1 MLAGLDDS
9 VAAPLTPSSP
19 SVRLAIFTLVRG
31 GQDRT
36 DYSVYAVRCRRLHN
50 VSVFNPSPLL
60 FDDLAFHEGNLPDA
74 ETVATLEANLNV
86 RFVDARPYGA
96 FTGPPPH
103 IRRRTGDQKRLRQG
117 GYALGYRYMCRFF
130 AMQWIHALSKYEYAM
145 RLDEDVLVHRMV
157 DVLSPLLP
165 PPGGSNVDGKQVYG
179 YARYNFERHEVDEHR
194 ARTEAVDGCLRA
206 EQRRHLVH
214 HLAHE
219 PKV

>member
-1 MLAGLDDS
+1 MSLLAGLDDS

-50 VSVFNPSPLL
+50 TSVFNPSPLL

-74 ETVATLEANLNV
+74 ETVATLEASLNV

-130 AMQWIHALSKYEYAM
+130 AMQWIRRIQRHRA
-145 RLDEDVLVHRMV
+145 DDVLVV
-157 DVLSPLLP
+157 DLLLGRDGPLANLR
-165 PPGGSNVDGKQVYG
+165 DG
-179 YARYNFERHEVDEHR
+179 NRHV
-194 ARTEAVDGCLRA
+194 
-206 EQRRHLVH
+206 
-214 HLAHE
+214 
-219 PKV
+219 